1 MVPSVIRSM
10 KSIVTHD
17 IRKVAL
23 GVCRGRQISTDIPEA
38 NIENI
43 KIKTAVEELSKKI
56 TKVQED
62 GNSDRLQ
69 LAELKGER
77 KDDFMRFGVGSA
89 GFVGGIYYIHRRLD
103 DTNTRIDDTNTRIAD
118 TNTRINDTKSELK
131 GKIDDTK
138 SELKGKIDDTNKRI
152 DDTNARIG
160 DLSSRVETL
169 QQSVNST
176 NIMLGRIAE
185 KLQV

>member
-1 MVPSVIRSM
+1 MVPSIIRPM
-10 KSIVTHD
+10 KSIVTQD
-17 IRKVAL
+17 ISKIAL
-23 GVCRGRQISTDIPEA
+23 GVYRGRQFSSDITTS

-43 KIKTAVEELSKKI
+43 KTTIEELSKKI